1 MTQVIKATSKGQ
13 LTLPNK
19 IRERLGINRD
29 TYIAVDVIGEY
40 VLMKKVDVKL
50 KEISTLLKKEANRK
64 KISKKEIEKVIL
76 EARSEVWSD
85 E

>member
-13 LTLPNK
+13 ITLPNA
-19 IRERLGINRD
+19 IRDKLGIDKD
-29 TYIAVDVIGEY
+29 TYIAVDVIGKY

-50 KEISTLLKKEANRK
+50 KEISKLFQKEAKNK
-64 KISKKEIEKVIL
+64 KITKKDIEEAIL

>member
-13 LTLPNK
+13 ITLPNA
-19 IRERLGINRD
+19 IRDKLGIDKD
-29 TYIAVDVIGEY
+29 TYIAVDVIGDY

-50 KEISTLLKKEANRK
+50 KEISKFFQKEAKNK
-64 KISKKEIEKVIL
+64 KITKKDIEKAIL

>member
-13 LTLPNK
+13 ITLPNK
-19 IRERLGINRD
+19 IRKRLGINRD
-29 TYIAVDVIGEY
+29 TYMAVDVIGDY

-50 KEISTLLKKEANRK
+50 KEISSMIQEEAKRK
-64 KISKKEIEKVIL
+64 KISKKDIEDAIL
-76 EARSEVWSD
+76 ESREEVWSD

>member
-13 LTLPNK
+13 ITLPNK
-19 IRERLGINRD
+19 IRKRLGINRD
-29 TYIAVDVIGEY
+29 TYMAVDVIGDY

-50 KEISTLLKKEANRK
+50 KELSGIIQEEVKKK
-64 KISKKEIEKVIL
+64 KISKKDIEDAIL
-76 EARSEVWSD
+76 ESREEVWSD

>member
-13 LTLPNK
+13 ITLPNK
-19 IRERLGINRD
+19 IRERLGIDQD

-40 VLMKKVDVKL
+40 VLMKKVEVKL
-50 KEISTLLKKEANRK
+50 DEISNLFQQEAKRR
-64 KISKKEIEKVIL
+64 KISRKDIEKAIL
-76 EARSEVWSD
+76 ESRKEVWSD

>member
-13 LTLPNK
+13 ITLPNK
-19 IRERLGINRD
+19 IRERLGIDQD

-40 VLMKKVDVKL
+40 VLMKKVEVKL
-50 KEISTLLKKEANRK
+50 KEISNLFQTEAKRK
-64 KISKKEIEKVIL
+64 KISKKDIEKAIL
-76 EARSEVWSD
+76 ESRNEVWSD

>member
-13 LTLPNK
+13 ITLPNK
-19 IRERLGINRD
+19 IRKRLGINQD
-29 TYIAVDVIGEY
+29 TYMAVDVIGDY

-50 KEISTLLKKEANRK
+50 KELSNIFQEEAKKK
-64 KISKKEIEKVIL
+64 KISKKDIEDAIL
-76 EARSEVWSD
+76 ESREEVWSD

>member
-13 LTLPNK
+13 ITLPSA
-19 IRERLGINRD
+19 IREKLGIDKD
-29 TYIAVDVIGEY
+29 TYIAVDVIGDF
-40 VLMKKVDVKL
+40 VLMKKVDIKL
-50 KEISTLLKKEANRK
+50 KEISNLFEKEAKNRK
-64 KISKKEIEKVIL
+64 ITKKDIEKAIL

>member
-13 LTLPNK
+13 ITLPNS
-19 IRERLGINRD
+19 IRDRLGIDKD
-29 TYIAVDVIGEY
+29 TYIAVDVIGDY

-50 KEISTLLKKEANRK
+50 KEISKLFQKEAKDK
-64 KISKKEIEKVIL
+64 KITKKDIEEAIL

>member
-13 LTLPNK
+13 ITLPNA
-19 IRERLGINRD
+19 IRDKLGIDKD
-29 TYIAVDVIGEY
+29 TYIADDVIGDY

-50 KEISTLLKKEANRK
+50 KEISKLFQKEAKNK
-64 KISKKEIEKVIL
+64 KVTKKDIDKAIL

>member
-13 LTLPNK
+13 ITLPNK
-19 IRERLGINRD
+19 IRKRLGINRD
-29 TYIAVDVIGEY
+29 TYMAVDVIGDY

-50 KEISTLLKKEANRK
+50 KELSAIIQEEAKKK
-64 KISKKEIEKVIL
+64 KISKKDIEDAIL
-76 EARSEVWSD
+76 ESREEVWSD

>member
-13 LTLPNK
+13 ITLPNT
-19 IRERLGINRD
+19 IRDKLGIDKD
-29 TYIAVDVIGEY
+29 TYIAVDVIGDY
-40 VLMKKVDVKL
+40 VLRKKVDVKL
-50 KEISTLLKKEANRK
+50 KEISKLFQKEAKNK
-64 KISKKEIEKVIL
+64 KITKKDIEKAIL